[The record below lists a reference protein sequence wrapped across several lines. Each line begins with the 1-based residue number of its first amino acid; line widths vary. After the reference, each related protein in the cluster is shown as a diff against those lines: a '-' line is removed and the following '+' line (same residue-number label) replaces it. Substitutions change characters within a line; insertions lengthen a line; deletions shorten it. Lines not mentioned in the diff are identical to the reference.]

1 MTPSDRA
8 AAQAALNEGRAVY
21 GRLDQIRG
29 PEDAAADI
37 MELWTVA
44 EAAMRAMLG
53 GSSLSGQALV
63 RELRQRGALNL
74 EQANSLASFW
84 DARSRADDV
93 AYKPTL
99 TDVGFARAGY
109 NELGRIIS
117 EARANTSGTSAA
129 TSAATGAAAD
139 GSPAATSGS
148 TSTFAPGG
156 GAKGPRPVLAPDA
169 APPSVA
175 AGMAAGPVSRIRMSR
190 PMMIAAG
197 IVALVVVV
205 SAAAYFTF
213 GRSHFDSE
221 MASAINLMTTGR
233 TEAARGA
240 FGAIAH
246 EYPDKAPPHVFLS
259 RLARDDSPPDMN
271 TARQELVTAIRLD
284 PTYEPAQREM
294 GIFQLADHNPSLARN
309 FLVRAVQLAPTDSAA
324 QGYLGCALMSLN
336 RVDDAQKFLARA
348 GTGTWS
354 SCATVVPAPG
364 MPVTP

>member
-8 AAQAALNEGRAVY
+8 AAQSALNEGRSVY

-29 PEDAAADI
+29 PEDAAADL
-37 MELWTVA
+37 MELWA
-44 EAAMRAMLG
+44 AGESAMRAMLG
-53 GSSLSGQALV
+53 GSTLSGQALV
-63 RELRQRGALNL
+63 RELRQRGVLNL
-74 EQANSLASFW
+74 EQANAIASFW

-109 NELGRIIS
+109 NELGHVVNEPAS
-117 EARANTSGTSAA
+117 KVDAVEA
-129 TSAATGAAAD
+129 
-139 GSPAATSGS
+139 GS

-156 GAKGPRPVLAPDA
+156 VPIGTRPLA
-169 APPSVA
+169 APGA
-175 AGMAAGPVSRIRMSR
+175 ATAPQLTEPVKRSTTTGGTSR
-190 PMMIAAG
+190 PIMIAVGA
-197 IVALVVVV
+197 IALVIIAAV
-205 SAAAYFTF
+205 AAYFAF
-213 GRSHFDSE
+213 GRSGFDGE
-221 MASAINLMTTGR
+221 MASAVSLMTTGR
-233 TEAARGA
+233 TEAARAA

-284 PTYEPAQREM
+284 PAYEPAQREM

-309 FLVRAVQLAPTDSAA
+309 FLVRAVLLAPNDNAA
-324 QGYLGCALMSLN
+324 QGYLGCALVGLN
-336 RVDDAQKFLARA
+336 RGEEAQKFLSRA

-354 SCATVVPAPG
+354 SCATLPT
-364 MPVTP
+364 TPTATATH